1 MFLLDLFKEPRVK
14 KSEKQFILFSLIL
27 ICSSAFM
34 DIKVPLEL
42 LIIFT
47 SIFWMLFFITGDK
60 IRKCDN
66 FIRTEMVENPDRFL
80 SYLRRRL
87 DFYPFA
93 PFTVFFPGIVLSLIP
108 VLALLAE
115 GTIVDRFNFSMVLVH
130 LIGSIIVL
138 KGLTLVIDYEEVLR
152 KIYGYQK

>member
-42 LIIFT
+42 LIIFI

-60 IRKCDN
+60 IGKCGN

-87 DFYPFA
+87 NFYQFA
-93 PFTVFFPGIVLSLIP
+93 PFTVFFPGIVLSLMP

-115 GTIVDRFNFSMVLVH
+115 RTIVDRFNFSMVLVH

-138 KGLTLVIDYEEVLR
+138 KGLVLVIDYEEVLR